1 MLLNFDV
8 EVPTVSLLLL
18 WELADELYQL
28 LFCFWPP
35 AAAAA
40 AAAAEGQ
47 LGRGPAAPTLYCGW
61 SALLGEVVSSSIR
74 DLNYLK
80 SRPILLFPAS
90 IIRYQGYHVIR
101 WVTYFSVKRSL
112 LS

>member
-18 WELADELYQL
+18 WELADEPYQL
-28 LFCFWPP
+28 LFCFWP
-35 AAAAA
+35 AAAAGG
-40 AAAAEGQ
+40 EGQ

-80 SRPILLFPAS
+80 SRPIVLFPVS

-101 WVTYFSVKRSL
+101 WVTYFSVKPSL
-112 LS
+112 LY